1 MKNSNYQEEYKVF
14 QENNQLVLILN
25 SEILL
30 PENDP
35 VRVTSAQLPPLSDHR
50 QEECPGGAVL
60 PGTGFQSQEAVD
72 EAGKKQRENPLFR
85 EKSYLT
91 GSKQK

>member
-1 MKNSNYQEEYKVF
+1 MKNPNYQEEYKAF

-35 VRVTSAQLPPLSDHR
+35 VRVTSAQL
-50 QEECPGGAVL
+50 EEL
-60 PGTGFQSQEAVD
+60 D
-72 EAGKKQRENPLFR
+72 YR
-85 EKSYLT
+85 
-91 GSKQK
+91 